1 MTPARFEI
9 GQKHKQE
16 SEAGSKASWNTPRS
30 DSRPTMSYPSRMALA
45 FALTSLMTVLVL
57 VGVVSVVWGT
67 VFSDYTRSN
76 IVEIANSAAEK
87 LATSY
92 EENGSWTAGELRTVA
107 TSSLVSD
114 DLGMQVV
121 NKKGVIV
128 YDDSW
133 PSASAT
139 ADVRENQA
147 TTDDTSGKRASHSPV
162 SSAPTDSDSVANV
175 EIVTSSGEHVG
186 QVKLWAIGSD
196 ALLTKADSAFR
207 EKTFNAMALAAVV
220 AICISVVIGSL
231 VSRMLTKPIHRITS
245 TAKQIRDGDLS
256 ARTGLRGDDEI
267 DQLGETFDEMA
278 TSLEKDMK
286 HEKRLTSDVAHELR
300 TPLMAMLAT
309 VEAMQDGVYPTD
321 DEHLETVA
329 AETRRLAR
337 LVQQMLDLSRME
349 NSTAPL
355 NLEPVDMVPFVR
367 SIVNGQERLF
377 ADRDLRLRFA
387 DETQGH
393 DDVVEADPDM
403 ITQCVINLMSNAMR
417 YTPEGGWV
425 VVSVLSDRRHVSI
438 AVSDTGIGIAKDD
451 LSRIFGRFW
460 RGDASRAR
468 EAGGLGVGLAVT
480 KQIVERH
487 HGYISVESELGKGTT
502 FTIHLPREH
511 TADAASTTMEH

>member
-1 MTPARFEI
+1 
-9 GQKHKQE
+9 
-16 SEAGSKASWNTPRS
+16 
-30 DSRPTMSYPSRMALA
+30 
-45 FALTSLMTVLVL
+45 
-57 VGVVSVVWGT
+57 
-67 VFSDYTRSN
+67 
-76 IVEIANSAAEK
+76 
-87 LATSY
+87 
-92 EENGSWTAGELRTVA
+92 
-107 TSSLVSD
+107 
-114 DLGMQVV
+114 
-121 NKKGVIV
+121 
-128 YDDSW
+128 
-133 PSASAT
+133 
-139 ADVRENQA
+139 
-147 TTDDTSGKRASHSPV
+147 
-162 SSAPTDSDSVANV
+162 
-175 EIVTSSGEHVG
+175 
-186 QVKLWAIGSD
+186 
-196 ALLTKADSAFR
+196 
-207 EKTFNAMALAAVV
+207 MALAAVV

-329 AETRRLAR
+329 SETRRLAR

-367 SIVNGQERLF
+367 SIVNAQERLF
-377 ADRDLRLRFA
+377 VDRDLRLRFA

-417 YTPEGGWV
+417 YTPRAVGSWCRCSV
-425 VVSVLSDRRHVSI
+425 TANTSASPFLIPASVLPRMTCRASSAVFGAPMPAVPVRR
-438 AVSDTGIGIAKDD
+438 AVWA
-451 LSRIFGRFW
+451 W
-460 RGDASRAR
+460 AS
-468 EAGGLGVGLAVT
+468 
-480 KQIVERH
+480 
-487 HGYISVESELGKGTT
+487 
-502 FTIHLPREH
+502 P
-511 TADAASTTMEH
+511 

>member
-92 EENGSWTAGELRTVA
+92 EENGNWTAGELRTVA

-114 DLGMQVV
+114 DLSMQVV
-121 NKKGVIV
+121 NKKGVVV

-139 ADVRENQA
+139 ADVRESESA
-147 TTDDTSGKRASHSPV
+147 SSSSSGKKASHSPV

-196 ALLTKADSAFR
+196 AL
-207 EKTFNAMALAAVV
+207 
-220 AICISVVIGSL
+220 
-231 VSRMLTKPIHRITS
+231 LTKPIHRITS

-329 AETRRLAR
+329 SETRRLAR

-367 SIVNGQERLF
+367 SIVNAQERLF
-377 ADRDLRLRFA
+377 VDRDLRLRFA

-393 DDVVEADPDM
+393 DDVVESDPDM
-403 ITQCVINLMSNAMR
+403 ITQCVINLTSNAMR

-425 VVSVLSDRRHVSI
+425 VVSVLSDRKHVSI

-460 RGDASRAR
+460 RADASRAR

>member
-92 EENGSWTAGELRTVA
+92 EENGNWTAGELRTVA

-121 NKKGVIV
+121 NKKGVVV

-139 ADVRENQA
+139 ADVRESESA
-147 TTDDTSGKRASHSPV
+147 SSSSSGKKASHSPV

-175 EIVTSSGEHVG
+175 EIITSSGEHVG

-220 AICISVVIGSL
+220 AICISVAIGSL

-329 AETRRLAR
+329 SETRRLAR

-403 ITQCVINLMSNAMR
+403 ITQCVINLLSNAMR

-425 VVSVLSDRRHVSI
+425 VVSVLSDRKHVDI

-460 RGDASRAR
+460 RADASRAR

>member
-220 AICISVVIGSL
+220 AVCISVVIGSL

-309 VEAMQDGVYPTD
+309 VEPCRMAYILPTMSTWR
-321 DEHLETVA
+321 LLLPRRVA
-329 AETRRLAR
+329 WLVWCSRCSTCRAWKTAR
-337 LVQQMLDLSRME
+337 LRSTLSRWTWFLSCVPSSMPRSACL
-349 NSTAPL
+349 STAICACALLTRPK
-355 NLEPVDMVPFVR
+355 V
-367 SIVNGQERLF
+367 
-377 ADRDLRLRFA
+377 
-387 DETQGH
+387 
-393 DDVVEADPDM
+393 
-403 ITQCVINLMSNAMR
+403 
-417 YTPEGGWV
+417 
-425 VVSVLSDRRHVSI
+425 
-438 AVSDTGIGIAKDD
+438 
-451 LSRIFGRFW
+451 
-460 RGDASRAR
+460 
-468 EAGGLGVGLAVT
+468 
-480 KQIVERH
+480 
-487 HGYISVESELGKGTT
+487 
-502 FTIHLPREH
+502 
-511 TADAASTTMEH
+511 TTMSSKPILT

>member
-16 SEAGSKASWNTPRS
+16 NEAGSKASWNTPRS

-92 EENGSWTAGELRTVA
+92 EENGNWTAGELRTVA

-139 ADVRENQA
+139 ADVRESESA
-147 TTDDTSGKRASHSPV
+147 SSSSSGKKASHSPV

-175 EIVTSSGEHVG
+175 EIITSSGEHVG

-220 AICISVVIGSL
+220 AVCISVVIGSL
-231 VSRMLTKPIHRITS
+231 MSRMLTKPIHRITS

-329 AETRRLAR
+329 SETRRLAR

-355 NLEPVDMVPFVR
+355 NLEQVDMVPFVR
-367 SIVNGQERLF
+367 SIVNAQERLF
-377 ADRDLRLRFA
+377 VDRALRLRFA

-425 VVSVLSDRRHVSI
+425 VVSVLSDRKHVSI

-460 RGDASRAR
+460 RADASRGR